1 MVSSTTNTLEFSLC
15 KQLQFCFDHQPK
27 CCFPHGVPLAR
38 QLQDDRLW
46 NTECSA
52 LNYFKFS
59 KEIDFS
65 ICINHIRKYLI
76 NDIIYFILRE
86 EWNEGNIILLM
97 EVKSDIMAL
106 NTVEIKLKYS
116 ALYPCHFNCDNLSK
130 MVMPDPY

>member
-1 MVSSTTNTLEFSLC
+1 MVSSTTNTLGFSLC

-27 CCFPHGVPLAR
+27 CCFPHGVPLAK

-46 NTECSA
+46 NTECA
-52 LNYFKFS
+52 VYWIILNSPK
-59 KEIDFS
+59 KS

-76 NDIIYFILRE
+76 NDIIYIILRE
-86 EWNEGNIILLM
+86 ENEGNVIILLM
-97 EVKSDIMAL
+97 EVKNDTMAL
-106 NTVEIKLKYS
+106 NTVEIKLTYS